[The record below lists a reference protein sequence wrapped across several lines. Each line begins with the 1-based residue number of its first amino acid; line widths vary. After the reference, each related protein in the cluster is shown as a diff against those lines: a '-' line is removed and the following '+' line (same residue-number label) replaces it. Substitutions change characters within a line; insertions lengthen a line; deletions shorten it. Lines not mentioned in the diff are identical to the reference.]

1 MENKRSIRQLDS
13 DADGLQR
20 MITLIEKHGPRMM
33 RLGGYV
39 SKELE
44 KYLERKVD
52 IKTTRTKNENK
63 NKETV

>member
-1 MENKRSIRQLDS
+1 METRKSIRQLNS

-44 KYLERKVD
+44 KYLERKID

-63 NKETV
+63 SKETD